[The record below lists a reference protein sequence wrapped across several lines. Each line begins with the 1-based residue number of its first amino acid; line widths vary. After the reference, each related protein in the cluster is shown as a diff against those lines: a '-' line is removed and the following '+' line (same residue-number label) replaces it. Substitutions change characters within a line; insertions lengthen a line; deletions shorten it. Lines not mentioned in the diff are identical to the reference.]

1 VLLVRD
7 LTEDS
12 LERSAVVRDFVEEFL
27 ERELL
32 RLEAL
37 EVPSDRRVRP
47 ERSFVPSSSRSP
59 MAGFLGLPSRFTPG
73 AHIPVVS

>member
-1 VLLVRD
+1 MLLVRD

-12 LERSAVVRDFVEEFL
+12 LERSAVFRDLVEEFL

-59 MAGFLGLPSRFTPG
+59 MTGFLGLLSRFTPG